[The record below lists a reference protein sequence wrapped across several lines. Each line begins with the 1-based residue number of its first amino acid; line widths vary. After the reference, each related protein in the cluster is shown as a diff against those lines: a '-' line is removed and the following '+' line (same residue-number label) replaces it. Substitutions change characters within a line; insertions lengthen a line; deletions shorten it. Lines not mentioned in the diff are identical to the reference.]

1 MRVLEVMECTIGGT
15 RRHLRDVVLGLRAR
29 GVDVDVICAT
39 EREPRM
45 ARDVERFEEA
55 GARVTVVPMVRRISP
70 WTDARHA
77 LAMLPSILD
86 RRVDVVHTHSS
97 KAGALGR
104 AVATFCSGAARV
116 HTPHT
121 FAAAFDGKGQ
131 GGEDIGNKSLVVR
144 TEQLL
149 GHVTDA
155 MIHVS
160 GDELEQGQQL
170 GVVARRRAHVVHNGI
185 DPTPFEAATDADARA
200 FRERLGVPAD
210 APFVGTV
217 GLLNDAKGHDLLL
230 EAVAKHLD
238 GVHVLVAGH
247 GELEDDLR
255 AQAERLGLTPR
266 LHMPGWLDDVAAA
279 YRALDVFALPSR
291 WEGLS
296 YALLEAMATGRPCVS
311 TDVNG
316 SREALVEPVDGCDE
330 AGRIVPCGD
339 VDALG
344 RELGAL
350 LGDAAARD
358 AMGRAASARVH
369 RAFTVDKM
377 VERTLEVF
385 ETALGRRVEEPA

>member
-29 GVDVDVICAT
+29 DVDVDVVCAT
-39 EREPRM
+39 LREPRVEH
-45 ARDVERFEEA
+45 DLERFVAA
-55 GARVTVVPMVRRISP
+55 GATVRRIPMVRRIAP
-70 WTDARHA
+70 GTDLRHA
-77 LAMLPSILD
+77 LALAPAVLD
-86 RRVDVVHTHSS
+86 RRLDVVHTHSS

-104 AVATFCSGAARV
+104 AVATACSGAARV

-144 TEQLL
+144 TERLL
-149 GHVTDA
+149 GRVTDA

-160 GDELEQGQQL
+160 SDELEQGQAL

-185 DPTPFEAATDADARA
+185 DPAPFEAATDDAAHA
-200 FRERLGVPAD
+200 FRRRLGVPD
-210 APFVGTV
+210 GAPLVGTV

-230 EAVAKHLD
+230 DAVARHLD
-238 GVHVLVAGH
+238 ERVHVLVAGH
-247 GELEDDLR
+247 GELEGDLR
-255 AQAERLGLTPR
+255 AQAERLGLSPR

-316 SREALVEPVDGCDE
+316 SREALVDPVDDCDV

-344 RELGAL
+344 GAL
-350 LGDAAARD
+350 ALLLDDAAAR
-358 AMGRAASARVH
+358 ASMGAAAVERVH

-385 ETALGRRVEEPA
+385 ETALGRREEPA